1 MRRLS
6 VIAIALSFACCSFAL
21 AEVSDSATL
30 PATDRPDVI
39 DDEGS
44 LIREALVAAGV
55 EPTDPDLISYQNR
68 IERALADIVWRVGP
82 GKPSY
87 RRANKLHRVLHRNYF
102 ESYDIEVDG
111 LQRVV
116 EDGSYN
122 CLSSV
127 LFTGLAARR
136 LGFET
141 HIIEYPGHLVI
152 ELDTRTGPV
161 MIEATSP
168 FGFDIQP
175 TRFRR
180 SNSNGSFGS
189 AWLLQA
195 NDGSWRVP
203 LSSAIGFTWL
213 NRAWRSFEMGQTLEA
228 VDHLERAASF
238 VPGLSEQVEAA
249 PRLLARAFVREY
261 DAGRF
266 DAAFRIAELD
276 SRLSP
281 GRVTS
286 EDRLL
291 AAAQKRI
298 ERLAVEGEL
307 AHAVSIRE
315 RLVETVLNESS
326 LARFD
331 RTTGP
336 TIVAAAVRQ
345 QAWEVA
351 ARFVERYAL
360 SEPDPI
366 EIDRLRAWVDS
377 RQLRM
382 GPPDPRWIPYPLS
395 AMRP

>member
-1 MRRLS
+1 MRRQRVF
-6 VIAIALSFACCSFAL
+6 VIALFIASCWFASL
-21 AEVSDSATL
+21 PVSHSATVP
-30 PATDRPDVI
+30 PAEIV
-39 DDEGS
+39 DEGE
-44 LIREALVAAGV
+44 LIREALVAAGI
-55 EPTDPDLISYQNR
+55 EPTESERLQQYQSR
-68 IERALADIVWRVGP
+68 IERALSDIVWRVGP

-87 RRANKLHRVLHRNYF
+87 RRANKLHRIVHRNYF
-102 ESYDIEVDG
+102 ETYDIEVDG
-111 LQRVV
+111 LQHIVD
-116 EDGSYN
+116 DGRYN

-136 LGFET
+136 LGFEARVV
-141 HIIEYPGHLVI
+141 EYPGHLVI
-152 ELDTRTGPV
+152 ELDTRSGPV

-180 SNSNGSFGS
+180 TSSSESFGS

-213 NRAWRSFEMGQTLEA
+213 NRAWRSFELGRTLEA

-238 VPGLSEQVEAA
+238 VPGLSDQVEAA

-266 DAAFRIAELD
+266 SSAFRIAELD

-281 GRVTS
+281 GRVTT

-298 ERLAVEGEL
+298 EQLALSGEL
-307 AHAVSIRE
+307 ARAVAIRE
-315 RLVETVLNESS
+315 RLVETVHSEDS

-331 RTTGP
+331 RITGP
-336 TIVAAAVRQ
+336 TIVAVAVRR
-345 QAWEVA
+345 QAWEIA

-360 SEPDPI
+360 SEPDLVEI
-366 EIDRLRAWVDS
+366 ERLRQWVDS
-377 RQLRM
+377 RQMRS
-382 GPPDPRWIPYPLS
+382 GPPDPRWLPSPLS